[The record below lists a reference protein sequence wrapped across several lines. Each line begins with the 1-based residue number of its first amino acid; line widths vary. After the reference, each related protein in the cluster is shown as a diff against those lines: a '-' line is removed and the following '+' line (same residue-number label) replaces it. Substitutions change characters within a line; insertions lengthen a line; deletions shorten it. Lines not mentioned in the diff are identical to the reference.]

1 MSSRI
6 CVASIATPS
15 LKDLADMT
23 MPNKIEYCERHGYD
37 AALVTQ
43 VGQYLGY
50 DKIHLID
57 GLLLSNKYDYIYC
70 CDRDWET
77 SAASYP

>member
-15 LKDLADMT
+15 LKELADMT
-23 MPNKIEYCERHGYD
+23 MPNKIEYCERHGYS

-43 VGQYLGY
+43 VG
-50 DKIHLID
+50 
-57 GLLLSNKYDYIYC
+57 KYVVPI
-70 CDRDWET
+70 
-77 SAASYP
+77 